1 MAEDWDVYVS
11 PIDDHPA
18 VIFVDLAP
26 AKNPPDTQRPC
37 LLRVSIELQV
47 QREDGLSDPDETD
60 VLYAVEDALFDS
72 VAKSLR
78 ARYVGR
84 VTTQGRRDH
93 FYYGHSAEG
102 FSAATSE
109 AMRGFSNYRFKC
121 TNEQD
126 SAWSVYSEVLFP
138 GDIELQSIYNRRIV
152 DRLMEGGDDL
162 TEPRDVDHWM
172 YFPSEENRDQFLLQ
186 VAGNGFRSECTLGEA
201 PNDELRYGVHL
212 TRKDRVDLETI
223 DGLVIDL
230 FLRTRNCGGSYD
242 GWETSVERSR

>member
-1 MAEDWDVYVS
+1 MAEDWDVYMS

-26 AKNPPDTQRPC
+26 SQSAPDTQRPW

-47 QREDGLSDPDETD
+47 QREDGLSDPEETE
-60 VLYAVEDALFDS
+60 VLYAIEDALFDS

-93 FYYGHSAEG
+93 FYYGQSAEG
-102 FSAATSE
+102 LPGAASE
-109 AMRGFSNYRFKC
+109 AMRGFSSYRFTC
-121 TNEQD
+121 NDEQD

-138 GDIELQSIYNRRIV
+138 GDIELQSIYNRRLV
-152 DRLMEGGDDL
+152 NQLMESGDDL
-162 TEPRDVDHWM
+162 SEPREVDHWM
-172 YFPSEENRDQFLLQ
+172 YFPSEEHRDQFLLQ
-186 VAGNGFRSECTLGEA
+186 VAGNGFRSQCTLVENSDA
-201 PNDELRYGVHL
+201 EFRYAVQL
-212 TRKDRVDLETI
+212 TRQDRVDMETI

-230 FLRTRNCGGSYD
+230 FLRTRNCGGNYD
-242 GWETSVERSR
+242 GWETSVVGPG